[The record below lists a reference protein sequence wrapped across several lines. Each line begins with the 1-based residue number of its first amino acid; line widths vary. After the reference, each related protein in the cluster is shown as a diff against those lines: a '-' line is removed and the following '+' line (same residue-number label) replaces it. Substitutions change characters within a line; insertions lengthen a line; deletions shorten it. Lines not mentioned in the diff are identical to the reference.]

1 MLQGTYRYPELM
13 IDQVNALISEFED
26 VERRLADPEVVS
38 DPKLL
43 ESLGRR
49 HKELGNALSV
59 GRPLHSAYENLDTAK
74 ELMEVTEGDER
85 DQLQE
90 EVTKLKNEI
99 EKLYRLEKHHLLF

>member
-1 MLQGTYRYPELM
+1 M

-43 ESLGRR
+43 ETLGRR
-49 HKELGNALSV
+49 HKELGNALSA
-59 GRPLHSAYENLDTAK
+59 GRPLQAAYENLETAK

-90 EVTKLKNEI
+90 EISQLKS
-99 EKLYRLEKHHLLF
+99 